1 MGLRAVVEVF
11 PDRTI
16 KTYKEHALAA
26 VEAEWYLRL
35 PWACPRLL
43 DLDGATLTIETC
55 HAGTAFPEWRPVVE
69 LRELLSAVHAEG
81 VHHRDVHLKNVVK
94 GPGGRPLLI
103 DWETAIEYPS
113 EFSYDLHGPDVSG
126 VPIPE
131 IHRRL
136 IPAWWG
142 SREKMSI
149 KNQWEVGR

>member
-1 MGLRAVVEVF
+1 MGNRARVKVL
-11 PDRTI
+11 PDRTT
-16 KTYKEHALAA
+16 KTYLDPALAA
-26 VEAEWYLRL
+26 IEAEWYLRV

-43 DLDGATLTIETC
+43 DLDGATLTIETR
-55 HAGTAFPEWRPVVE
+55 HVATAFPEWRPIE
-69 LRELLSAVHAEG
+69 PLRELLSALHAEG
-81 VHHRDVHLKNVVK
+81 IHHRDLHLKNVVK
-94 GPGGRPLLI
+94 GPAGQPLLI
-103 DWETAIEYPS
+103 DWETAIEYPA
-113 EFSYDLHGPDVSG
+113 ELSYDLHGPEASG

>member
-1 MGLRAVVEVF
+1 MGLRAKVEVF

-16 KTYKEHALAA
+16 KTYIDQSLAA

-55 HAGTAFPEWRPVVE
+55 YTGTAYPEWRPVVE

-103 DWETAIEYPS
+103 DWETAIEYPA
-113 EFSYDLHGPDVSG
+113 EFSYDLYGPDVSG

-149 KNQWEVGR
+149 KNQWEVGW